1 MEIIDQLFVNACIII
16 SIILITGEIFRRY
29 LKTEIIK
36 KFSIGTI
43 GGILIIISMIYSINV
58 RANFG
63 LDFWHISQIVVAIYG
78 GVLSLF
84 ITFVISVIFQFFYF
98 GITTYSILTSLG
110 MAIISAGYIYILKS
124 NADKNQ
130 RWAYMILYSLIV
142 RSVILLSLLRSEKLI
157 EITLLI
163 LWIITL
169 LIGSTVYFLIES
181 LETSNKAL
189 KKIREEEEKDP
200 LTGLSNKKNF
210 KKLLNQ
216 SVENII
222 KTRKPISVLVVDID
236 FFKKVNDTYGY
247 LAGNCILKT
256 LSHILCGACDRFDII
271 GRIGGQKFSMVL
283 TECSNDKAY
292 EIAECIRAVV
302 EKYPFLLPD
311 GKIIFITVSVGIATY
326 PDTTLE
332 LESILKKAYLALYDA
347 KHNGRNRVS
356 SIIRNTIKP

>member
-1 MEIIDQLFVNACIII
+1 M
-16 SIILITGEIFRRY
+16 TGEIFRKH
-29 LKTEIIK
+29 LKVETKK
-36 KFSIGTI
+36 KFLVGSI
-43 GGILIIISMIYSINV
+43 GGILIIISVIYSINV
-58 RANFG
+58 TTNFG
-63 LDFWHISQIVVAIYG
+63 LDFWHISQIVIAIYG
-78 GVLSLF
+78 GALSLF
-84 ITFVISVIFQFFYF
+84 IAFVISVIFQFFYF

-110 MAIISAGYIYILKS
+110 MVIISAGYIYILKS

-130 RWAYMILYSLIV
+130 KWIYMILYSLVV
-142 RSVILLSLLRSEKLI
+142 RSVILLTLLKSEKLI
-157 EITLLI
+157 EIALLI
-163 LWIITL
+163 LWITTL
-169 LIGSTVYFLIES
+169 LIGYIVYFLIES

-189 KKIREEEEKDP
+189 EKIREEEEKDP
-200 LTGLSNKKNF
+200 LTGLSNMKNF

-216 SVENII
+216 SIENII
-222 KTRKPISVLVVDID
+222 KTKRPISVLIIDID
-236 FFKKVNDTYGY
+236 FFRKVNDTYGY

-271 GRIGGQKFSMVL
+271 GRIGGQKFSIVL

-311 GKIIFITVSVGIATY
+311 GKIIFITISVGIATY

-332 LESILKKAYLALYDA
+332 LDSILKKAYLALYDA

-356 SIIRNTIKP
+356 SIIRNTTKQMDKG